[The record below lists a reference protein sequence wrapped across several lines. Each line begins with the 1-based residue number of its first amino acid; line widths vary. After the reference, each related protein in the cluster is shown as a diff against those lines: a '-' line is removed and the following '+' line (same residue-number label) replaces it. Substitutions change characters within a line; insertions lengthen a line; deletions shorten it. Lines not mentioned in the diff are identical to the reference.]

1 MYFKVG
7 YRRYVLDK
15 WDEGSLDEMKEH
27 EVEEFDP
34 PSEVRCFSF
43 IHASFICG
51 CLVQM
56 PP

>member
-7 YRRYVLDK
+7 YRRYVFDR

-34 PSEVRCFSF
+34 PSEVNFCYLYMRVSF
-43 IHASFICG
+43 A
-51 CLVQM
+51 
-56 PP
+56 